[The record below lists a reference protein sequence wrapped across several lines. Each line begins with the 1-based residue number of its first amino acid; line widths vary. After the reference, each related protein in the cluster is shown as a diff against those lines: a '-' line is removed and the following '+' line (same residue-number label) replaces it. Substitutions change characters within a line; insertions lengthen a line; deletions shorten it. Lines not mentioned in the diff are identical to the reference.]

1 MLIPMAKLQIAGRR
15 EELSAV
21 LEGIY
26 RLQGM
31 QLVDVARDPAL
42 DVDAAGLNDANS
54 LTQARLELLVAR
66 LDALLSL
73 VGSDDRGDS
82 RLHGDPDPVSGAVDL
97 ADVEAELDRIS
108 ILVQG
113 AAQHLDSLT
122 DELALLPRYLHPLEQ
137 LARLVPELAALPEYE
152 LQKLGL
158 DTAALVLNTSD
169 DTLVDTLRR
178 ELTEVFGVRFDLTSA
193 RVGTDAI
200 GCLLVF
206 SHSDSAR
213 LHALLGQ
220 EHVRHL
226 PLPSAYSGQS
236 LFGAL
241 AGMRTR
247 LDALPRELADAHQVL
262 EELIGPHVEAW
273 HVTLAG
279 ARAELEQLAAA
290 AGAGVTDRAF
300 AVVGWVPRPHVARF
314 HEALA
319 ALSMGPLAIEELPH
333 DERAHSTPV
342 LMKERRVARPF
353 GLLTRFLD
361 NPRAASLDPTGLMAL
376 FLPLMFGVMVGDV
389 VYGTALLLVGLWAR
403 RKFGRISPGIADLC
417 SVLVFG
423 AVWAI
428 IFGFLFGEALGNL
441 GKNLFGDFSLWF
453 YRGDA
458 NALQP
463 LLLFALAIGA
473 AHVLL
478 GVVLGMWQ
486 SWRDRAHRHL
496 LDRVGTFAFLCGML
510 GLAGFAAGALPP
522 GFMSPAIALTVV
534 GLVLV
539 MSLHGTLGLMMAPL
553 ELLGAIGNI
562 LSYLRLAAVGLAS
575 VYLAI
580 VANELATVG
589 PLWLG
594 IIVATFFHVLNLALA
609 GFSPMIQALR
619 LHYVEF
625 FSKFFIGGGQA
636 FIPFGK
642 SHS

>member
-1 MLIPMAKLQIAGRR
+1 MAKLQIAGQR
-15 EELSAV
+15 EQLSAV

-31 QLVDVARDPAL
+31 QLVDVSKDSAL
-42 DVDAAGLNDANS
+42 DVDAAGLDAANAGS
-54 LTQARLELLVAR
+54 QARLELLVAR
-66 LDALLSL
+66 LDALLTL
-73 VGSDDRGDS
+73 IRSDDN
-82 RLHGDPDPVSGAVDL
+82 LEPLTKGDPDPVRGAVDL
-97 ADVEAELDRIS
+97 SAVEAELDRVS
-108 ILVQG
+108 ILVE
-113 AAQHLDSLT
+113 AAARRLDTLA
-122 DELALLPRYLHPLEQ
+122 DELAVLPRYLNPLEK
-137 LARLVPELAALPEYE
+137 LANLVPELAGLSENE

-158 DTAALVLNTSD
+158 DTAALVLSTSD
-169 DTLVDTLRR
+169 DTLVDTLRS
-178 ELTEVFGVRFDLTSA
+178 ELTQEFGARFDLTSA
-193 RVGTDAI
+193 RVGADAI

-206 SHSDSAR
+206 SHRDTAR
-213 LHALLGQ
+213 LHTLLGQ

-226 PLPSAYSGQS
+226 PLPGAYSGQS

-241 AGMRTR
+241 AAMRTR
-247 LDALPRELADAHQVL
+247 LDALPDEITDAHQAL
-262 EELIGPHVEAW
+262 EELIRPHAVAW
-273 HVTLAG
+273 HTTLAG

-290 AGAGVTDRAF
+290 AAVGVTERAF
-300 AVVGWVPRPHVARF
+300 AIVGWVPRTGVARF
-314 HEALA
+314 IDQLHG
-319 ALSMGPLAIEELPH
+319 LSLGPLVIEELPH
-333 DERAHSTPV
+333 NVRAHSTPV
-342 LMKERRVARPF
+342 LMKERRAARPF
-353 GLLTRFLD
+353 GFLTRFLD
-361 NPRAASLDPTGLMAL
+361 NPRAASLDPTGLMAI

-389 VYGTALLLVGLWAR
+389 VYGALLLLAGVWAR
-403 RKFGRISPGIADLC
+403 RKFGKDSPAVADLC

-423 AVWAI
+423 AIWAI

-441 GKNLFGDFSLWF
+441 GKNVFGDFSLWF
-453 YRGDA
+453 YRGGAD
-458 NALQP
+458 ALQP

-486 SWRDRAHRHL
+486 SWRDRAHRQF
-496 LDRVGTFAFLCGML
+496 LDRLGTFAFLCGML
-510 GLAGFAAGALPP
+510 AVAGFAAGALPP
-522 GFMSPAIALTVV
+522 GFMTPAIALTVV

-539 MSLHGTLGLMMAPL
+539 MSLHGTLGLMMGPL

-609 GFSPMIQALR
+609 GFSPLIQALR

-625 FSKFFIGGGQA
+625 FSKFFIGGGHA
-636 FIPFGK
+636 FTPFGTTR
-642 SHS
+642 

>member
-73 VGSDDRGDS
+73 VGSDDRSDS
-82 RLHGDPDPVSGAVDL
+82 RPHGDPDPVSGAVEL

-113 AAQHLDSLT
+113 AARHLDSLT
-122 DELALLPRYLHPLEQ
+122 DELAVLPRYLHPLEQ

-206 SHSDSAR
+206 SHRDSAR

-247 LDALPRELADAHQVL
+247 LDALPRELADAHQAL
-262 EELIGPHVEAW
+262 ETLIGPHVEAW
-273 HVTLAG
+273 LVTLAG

-319 ALSMGPLAIEELPH
+319 GLSIGPLAIEELPH
-333 DERAHSTPV
+333 NERAHSTPV

-486 SWRDRAHRHL
+486 SWRDRAHRNL

-594 IIVATFFHVLNLALA
+594 IIVATFFHALNLALA